1 MEDDNLNDARIL
13 AAMEDDHLNNAIMDD
28 VSAVSDVL
36 DFDLDGDCIDNSWL
50 AAEPMAPACASSPV
64 ENCNH

>member
-1 MEDDNLNDARIL
+1 
-13 AAMEDDHLNNAIMDD
+13 MEDDHLNNAIMDD